1 MKWLTAAFLCV
12 LAIPTLAQDQ
22 QEEQSP
28 MALQQFPMFVNCLPS
43 SPEDMLLQ
51 RYGEFPF
58 LEGQGTI
65 IIPGDRSL
73 TGKMTMYLEPQ
84 GGTYTIILQVTEDI
98 SCMIMSGSDVTPVVS
113 GEPL

>member
-1 MKWLTAAFLCV
+1 MKWLTAFLCM
-12 LAIPTLAQDQ
+12 LAVPALAQDQ
-22 QEEQSP
+22 QEEQTP

-51 RYGEFPF
+51 RYGELPF
-58 LEGQGTI
+58 IEGLGSI

-73 TGKMTMYLEPQ
+73 NGKMTMYLEPQ
-84 GGTYTIILQVTEDI
+84 GGTFTIIFQPTEDI
-98 SCMIMSGSDVTPVVS
+98 SCMIMSGSDIIPVVS